1 MLEAN
6 MYHRPIKYPLNG
18 TEWRQ
23 ITGLNK
29 AKGYTDRTNTRE
41 AIHVS
46 TTTTAMLINA
56 RCRLQT
62 GTILGVQS
70 LLLAAILSLGSPACF
85 AEHADRDKPLL
96 LEADQVLIDD
106 AHKTST
112 FTGNVRLSQGTM
124 LIRGD
129 KIEVMKF
136 SDGFQQAKAFGN
148 TASFRQKRD
157 GSDEY
162 LEGYGERIEYDTR
175 TGTVDFYGQARV
187 KRELDEVRG
196 DHITYSMKTEIFQV
210 SGGASSAD
218 TPPKRVRAVLQP
230 RPKSDASEPTSQ
242 GAPDD
247 SPGKTLEN
255 PE

>member
-1 MLEAN
+1 
-6 MYHRPIKYPLNG
+6 MYRRSNKFPLNSSESNHISEPDG
-18 TEWRQ
+18 PKAGIEEWPDTLISRRAPARLPAMFMAARYRLHAGFFP
-23 ITGLNK
+23 GLQN
-29 AKGYTDRTNTRE
+29 
-41 AIHVS
+41 
-46 TTTTAMLINA
+46 
-56 RCRLQT
+56 
-62 GTILGVQS
+62 
-70 LLLAAILSLGSPACF
+70 LLLATSLSLCAPACF

-106 AHKTST
+106 MHKTST
-112 FTGNVRLSQGTM
+112 FTGNVRLVQGTM

-129 KIEVMKF
+129 KIEVLKN
-136 SDGFQQAKAFGN
+136 SDGFQQAKAYGN
-148 TASFRQKRD
+148 TASFRQKRE

-196 DHITYSMKTEIFQV
+196 DHITYSMKTETFQV
-210 SGGASSAD
+210 SGGASSVN

-230 RPKSDASEPTSQ
+230 RPKSDVLAPSSQ

-247 SPGKTLEN
+247 TPGTVTT